1 MGPLLLLA
9 LEPLLFSRKVSRTSH
24 QIHLLLVVLTEH
36 YLFLLV
42 VLTGHL
48 FLLVVLMG
56 HYLFLL
62 VVLTEH
68 YLFLLVVLEL
78 VLPLL
83 EAS

>member
-42 VLTGHL
+42 VLKEHYL

-62 VVLTEH
+62 VVL
-68 YLFLLVVLEL
+68 EL

-83 EAS
+83 ETS